1 MSRSKQVEDMVN
13 NMFDAYKQTSSYKDS
28 CILEI
33 AFNKKKYE
41 DILNK
46 MWANYAGGCIEQIVE
61 YNKQVNDI
69 KSSGFKVLRNSKGLH
84 KIVAKEN

>member
-1 MSRSKQVEDMVN
+1 MSRNKQVEDMVN
-13 NMFDAYKQTSSYKDS
+13 SWFDAYKQTSSYKDS
-28 CILEI
+28 CIWEI

-46 MWANYAGGCIEQIVE
+46 MWANYAKGCFEQIVE

-84 KIVAKEN
+84 KIVSKES

>member
-1 MSRSKQVEDMVN
+1 MSRNKQVEDMLNSYFNV
-13 NMFDAYKQTSSYKDS
+13 YKQTSKYKDDY
-28 CILEI
+28 IWDI
-33 AFNKKKYE
+33 AFNKKQYE
-41 DILNK
+41 DKLNK
-46 MWANYAGGCIEQIVE
+46 MWANYASGCFEQIVE